1 MKEIRLQLALEDSM
15 EIKSGAALPHEVTA
29 SAFLHLGLELEE
41 QQ

>member
-1 MKEIRLQLALEDSM
+1 MKEIRLKLAQEESADLRISSDT
-15 EIKSGAALPHEVTA
+15 PHETTP